1 MDNYVLL
8 TFAMAVLSIGVFFL
22 TFERGKKKLPKIMM
36 IVTLCAIS
44 SVGRII
50 FNFIPQVQPTTVIV
64 ILAGVSLGSQ
74 GGFLTGALSALVSNM
89 VLGQGPWTPWQMLA
103 WGIIG
108 AIGGLIGKTKLKD
121 NLWLM
126 CIFAF
131 FSAFLFSVIVDI
143 YTISSIGQ
151 AVNFKMALAT
161 ISAGLLFNISHA
173 VGNVIFILM
182 LYKPMCKKINRVQL
196 KYG

>member
-151 AVNFKMALAT
+151 AVNFKMALST